1 MHANLYVYNRGALS
15 EPVMIMYLEL
25 GNIINST
32 LYIFGCKKKKKKI
45 GRQPFLAMFRNN
57 SQEILHFEHL
67 IYLNFLST
75 KARREIHCVTNLGY
89 IKMNTT
95 ICQMRQILSL

>member
-25 GNIINST
+25 GNIINSI
-32 LYIFGCKKKKKKI
+32 LYIFACKKKKS
-45 GRQPFLAMFRNN
+45 GRQPFLAMFGNN

-89 IKMNTT
+89 IKINTT